1 MNARATDVG
10 DVGKGRHKFKLTEMM
25 FGPPNRTVTGLAKLA
40 GDDAG
45 ATAVEYGLILGGIA
59 ALIIVSVFLLGGK
72 TNGLFQQGLWP

>member
-1 MNARATDVG
+1 VR
-10 DVGKGRHKFKLTEMM
+10 KFKLTKVV
-25 FGPPNRTVTGLAKLA
+25 FNRPNSTVTGLAKLA

-59 ALIIVSVFLLGGK
+59 ALIIVSIFLLGGK